1 MEKELL
7 KRLINAIKAC
17 EIDNPLNM
25 PIVLEDAKDEAYEKS
40 AVYREYC
47 DAFTA
52 AEELL
57 KA

>member
-7 KRLINAIKAC
+7 KRLIDAIKAC
-17 EIDNPLNM
+17 DIANPLNM

-47 DAFTA
+47 DAFAA
-52 AEELL
+52 AEEFI